1 MIKKRITEMT
11 REEAITRIKDHI
23 EIHRYHERN
32 AVKIFEALDMAISAL
47 KQPEII
53 YCEDCVWWEK
63 QKDSLQ
69 GRCDLMQMYP
79 TGAWYCGNAQR
90 RVTDG

>member
-1 MIKKRITEMT
+1 MT
-11 REEAITRIKDHI
+11 RKEAIKDI
-23 EIHRYHERN
+23 QDNILPI
-32 AVKIFEALDMAISAL
+32 VGGKSLMMAISAL
-47 KQPEII
+47 QQPEVIQ
-53 YCEDCVWWEK
+53 CEDCEWWEK

-69 GRCDLMQMYP
+69 GRCELMQMYP

>member
-1 MIKKRITEMT
+1 MDDLISRQDAIDALRECQTYLFNTQDPDKKISLKSAEY
-11 REEAITRIKDHI
+11 AIED
-23 EIHRYHERN
+23 
-32 AVKIFEALDMAISAL
+32 LPSA
-47 KQPEII
+47 QPEII
-53 YCEDCVWWEK
+53 QCEDCEWWEK

-69 GRCDLMQMYP
+69 GRCELMQMYP